1 MRLFNKRVNNVRG
14 YLISIFINN
23 VKRGKEWGVWM
34 RNMFVFLLEEV
45 ICIFVIM
52 LEKISNKVVSFLWNC
67 KKKI

>member
-1 MRLFNKRVNNVRG
+1 MRLFNKCVNNVRG